1 MQSQVF
7 RSILVPL
14 AGLQEL
20 LVRRDAE
27 VLKRAALADVPPERR
42 QLVMK
47 AIAQSFEKG
56 SKEAK
61 EGYQSI
67 GDSNEIV

>member
-1 MQSQVF
+1 M
-7 RSILVPL
+7 
-14 AGLQEL
+14 

-27 VLKRAALADVPPERR
+27 VLKLAALAEVPPERR

-47 AIAQSFEKG
+47 AIADTFEKG
-56 SKEAK
+56 AKETGNK

-67 GDSNEIV
+67 GDDGVNMIV